1 MTDFILD
8 LISKGEESTS
18 ILILLVTQ
26 WPQMEAYV
34 DLSWLEHVAQGGSV
48 PTSTQMEKR
57 MIYRQRTTSRDY
69 RLEVS
74 TVTCC

>member
-8 LISKGEESTS
+8 LISKGEEPTS

-26 WPQMEAYV
+26 WPQMEGYV

-48 PTSTQMEKR
+48 PISTQVLGKEDDAAALTR
-57 MIYRQRTTSRDY
+57 I
-69 RLEVS
+69 V
-74 TVTCC
+74 V